1 MFARLLNLPC
11 RLRPAVMLGLG
22 YLFLCQLLRGGLL
35 VANAGSAGWGWS
47 TLGAMFSGLGFD
59 LAMACLFALPIA
71 WLGAIWPAAWWSGW
85 RSAPLHLAWC
95 GGLWLLT
102 FFKVSEILFWSEFGV
117 RFNFI
122 AVDYLVYTTEV
133 AANIHQSYPLPAI
146 LGGITV
152 LVVAAFVLLRR
163 SGLVCDGLPC
173 PSTGRAR
180 WGFPAALSSALAL
193 LLVAAWG
200 VGRQDSR
207 STGVRAGVAEE
218 LVAGLRHMGSLQPDW
233 SNVVDTELGKNG
245 EYAFLAAFWSNK
257 LPWAQFYLSG
267 DRPVDDLRREMAAD
281 GVLLNGKDVT
291 CAIPAAE
298 HPRRLNVIQIT
309 VESLSAKYVGA
320 FGVLDAEDGVDY
332 GKLGLT
338 PNLDRLARESLWF
351 GNAFAGGTRTVRGM
365 EALTL
370 SIPPIPGQSVLRRD
384 GCERLGTLGSA
395 LARNGYDTAFIYGG
409 DGFFDN
415 MSYFFSANGYRV
427 VDRPAQEAR
436 GVTPT
441 FANAWGACDEDALAW
456 SVAEADRAHAEGR
469 PFHHFI
475 MTTSNHRPY
484 TWPEGRIPP
493 SLKGRHG
500 GVAYTDHAIGAFL
513 ESARSKPWFK
523 DTVFVIVAD
532 HGASVAGKRELEVA
546 KYHIPMLIWSP
557 AHIAPR
563 RVDHLVAQVDLAPT
577 LMALLGLPHTSTFLG
592 ADALSPAYRPRAF
605 ISNYQKVGLV
615 RDGILTVLKPV
626 RQVAQY
632 EVDLRTGALRPLA
645 APRPDLIEAARA
657 YYQGADDLFAHGKLR
672 HDDGPR

>member
-1 MFARLLNLPC
+1 MMSSLIRRCHC
-11 RLRPAVMLGLG
+11 RLRPALLLGVG
-22 YLFLCQLLRGGLL
+22 YLLLCQLLRLGLL

-47 TLGAMFSGLGFD
+47 TLGALLSGLGFD
-59 LAMACLFALPIA
+59 LAMAVVFALPLA
-71 WLGAIWPAAWWSGW
+71 WLGALWPSAWWIGW
-85 RSAPLHLAWC
+85 RSVPLHLAWC

-102 FFKVSEILFWSEFGV
+102 FFKVSEVLFWSEFGV

-133 AANIHQSYPLPAI
+133 VANIHQSYPLPAI

-152 LVVAAFVLLRR
+152 LVGGAFVLLRR
-163 SGLVCDGLPC
+163 AGMVCDGVPC
-173 PSTGRAR
+173 PVLPRAR
-180 WGFPAALSSALAL
+180 WAFPSALTSALVL
-193 LLVAAWG
+193 LLALAWG
-200 VGRQDSR
+200 VGRHDTR
-207 STGVRAGVAEE
+207 STGLRTGVAEE
-218 LVAGLRHMGSLQPDW
+218 LVAGLRHMASAQPEW
-233 SNVVDTELGKNG
+233 ANVVDTELGKNG

-257 LPWAQFYLSG
+257 LPWGQFYLSSA
-267 DRPVDDLRREMAAD
+267 DPVADLRRELAAD
-281 GVLLNGKDVT
+281 GVRLDGQDVR
-291 CAIPAAE
+291 CAIPASS
-298 HPRRLNVIQIT
+298 HPRRLNVIQVT

-320 FGVLDAEDGVDY
+320 FGVDDPEDGHDY

-338 PNLDRLARESLWF
+338 PNLDRLASESLWF
-351 GNAFAGGTRTVRGM
+351 SNAFAGGTRTVRGM

-395 LARNGYDTAFIYGG
+395 LAENGYDNAFIYGG

-415 MSYFFSANGYRV
+415 MTYFFSANGYRV

-436 GVTPT
+436 GVRPS
-441 FANAWGACDEDALAW
+441 FANAWGACDEDAFAW
-456 SVAEADRAHAEGR
+456 SIAEADRAHAEGR

-484 TWPEGRIPP
+484 TWPDGRIAPA
-493 SLKGRHG
+493 LTGRHG

-513 ESARSKPWFK
+513 RAAKDKPWFK

-532 HGASVAGKRELEVA
+532 HGASVAGKRDLEVA

-557 AHIAPR
+557 AHVAPR
-563 RVDHLVAQVDLAPT
+563 KVGHLVAQADLAPT
-577 LMALLGLPHTSTFLG
+577 LLALLGLPHTSTFIG
-592 ADALSPAYRPRAF
+592 ADALSPDYRPRAF

-632 EVDLRTGALRPLA
+632 QVDLRTGSLTPLA
-645 APRPDLIEAARA
+645 TPRPDLVEATRA
-657 YYQGADDLFAHGKLR
+657 YYQGADDLFTHGKLR
-672 HDDGPR
+672 HDGPR